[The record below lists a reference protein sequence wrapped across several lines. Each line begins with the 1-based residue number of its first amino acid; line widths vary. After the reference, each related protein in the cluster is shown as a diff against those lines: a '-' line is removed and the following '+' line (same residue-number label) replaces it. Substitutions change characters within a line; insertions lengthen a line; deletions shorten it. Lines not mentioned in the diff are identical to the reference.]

1 MTGAGSENKHRTGD
15 RDSGPAA
22 IPAPVPVVVVTTV
35 VQALATMCTMIPA
48 AIAPEMAQAFGV
60 PASLIGFQ
68 VSLVYLGAMAT
79 SVIGGLG
86 VRRLGALRISQW
98 ALGFAGAGVLLA
110 AVPSLVGLAVGSVL
124 IGFGYGLTNPAGAHL
139 LMRVSKPENRNLIFS
154 VKQTG
159 VPLGG
164 VVAGL
169 AAAPLALTFGWQGAL
184 LAGAAAALAFLAMIQ
199 PLRRAWDEDRDP
211 SVSLL
216 QDPMGDFRLIWRHP
230 VLRRMSMAS
239 FCFSAV
245 QVSLTTFAVT
255 MLVEDIHF
263 GLVQAG
269 VVLSVVLVAGG
280 SGRLLW
286 GWIADRVGDANR
298 VLLGVALIAASAGL
312 MTVFLDAG
320 TGKTVLYG
328 VLCLFGLS
336 AIGWNGV
343 FLAEI
348 ARLAPSGRIGSA
360 TGGALVPTY
369 AGVLVGPA
377 SFAGV
382 FWLAGQ
388 YTFTFGVFALVS
400 LAGFAMILAARRRL
414 AGD

>member
-1 MTGAGSENKHRTGD
+1 MTDAGNENKNRTSDLG
-15 RDSGPAA
+15 SGPAPG
-22 IPAPVPVVVVTTV
+22 PAPVPVVVVTTV

-48 AIAPEMAQAFGV
+48 AIAPKMAQAFGV

-79 SVIGGLG
+79 SVIGGQG
-86 VRRLGALRISQW
+86 IRRLGALRTSQW

-110 AVPSLVGLAVGSVL
+110 AAPSLVGLVVGSVL

-169 AAAPLALTFGWQGAL
+169 AAAPLALTFGWQWAL
-184 LAGAAAALAFLAMIQ
+184 LAGAAATLAFLAMIQ
-199 PLRRAWDEDRDP
+199 PLRRVWDEDRDP

-216 QDPMGDFRLIWRHP
+216 QDTMGDFRLVWSHS
-230 VLRRMSMAS
+230 VLRRLSMAS
-239 FCFSAV
+239 FCFSVV

-269 VVLSVVLVAGG
+269 IVLSVMLVAGV

-286 GWIADRVGDANR
+286 GWIADIVGDANR
-298 VLLGVALIAASAGL
+298 IMLVVALIAASAGL

-328 VLCLFGLS
+328 ILCLFGLS

-360 TGGALVPTY
+360 IGGALVPTY
-369 AGVLVGPA
+369 AGILVGPA

-382 FWLAGQ
+382 YWLAGQ
-388 YTFTFGVFALVS
+388 YTFTFGVFAFVS
-400 LAGFAMILAARRRL
+400 LIGFAMILAARRRL
-414 AGD
+414 TGD

>member
-1 MTGAGSENKHRTGD
+1 MNGSDNKNRTD
-15 RDSGPAA
+15 
-22 IPAPVPVVVVTTV
+22 APDADPKAVTVVGVTTV

-48 AIAPEMAQAFGV
+48 AIAPEMAQALGV

-86 VRRLGALRISQW
+86 VRWLGAIRTSQW

-110 AVPSLVGLAVGSVL
+110 AAPSLVGLAVGSVL

-139 LMRVSKPENRNLIFS
+139 LMRISKPENRNLIFS

-164 VVAGL
+164 IAAGL
-169 AAAPLALTFGWQGAL
+169 AAAPLALAFGWQWAL
-184 LAGAAAALAFLAMIQ
+184 LAGGAATLAFLAMIQ

-216 QDPMGDFRLIWRHP
+216 RDPMGDFRLVWRHP

-280 SGRLLW
+280 SGRLFW

-320 TGKTVLYG
+320 TGRTVLYG

-377 SFAGV
+377 SFAGIY
-382 FWLAGQ
+382 WLAGQ
-388 YTFTFGVFALVS
+388 YTLTFGVFALVS
-400 LAGFAMILAARRRL
+400 LIGFAMTLAARRRS

>member
-1 MTGAGSENKHRTGD
+1 
-15 RDSGPAA
+15 
-22 IPAPVPVVVVTTV
+22 VTTV

-48 AIAPEMAQAFGV
+48 AIAPEIAQAFGV

-79 SVIGGLG
+79 SIIGGLG
-86 VRRLGALRISQW
+86 IRRLGALRTSQW

-110 AVPSLVGLAVGSVL
+110 AAPSLVGLAVGSVL

-169 AAAPLALTFGWQGAL
+169 AAAPLALTFGWQWAL
-184 LAGAAAALAFLAMIQ
+184 LAGAAVTLAFLAMIQ
-199 PLRRAWDEDRDP
+199 PLHRAWDEDRDP

-216 QDPMGDFRLIWRHP
+216 QDPMADFRLVWRHSA
-230 VLRRMSMAS
+230 LRWLSMAS
-239 FCFSAV
+239 FCFSVV

-269 VVLSVVLVAGG
+269 IVLSVILVAGG

-286 GWIADRVGDANR
+286 GWIADIVGDANR
-298 VLLGVALIAASAGL
+298 IMLVVALIAASAGL

-328 VLCLFGLS
+328 ILCLFGLS

-360 TGGALVPTY
+360 IGGALVPTY
-369 AGVLVGPA
+369 AGILVGPA

-388 YTFTFGVFALVS
+388 YTFTFGFFAFVS
-400 LAGFAMILAARRRL
+400 LIGFAMILAARRRL
-414 AGD
+414 TGD

>member
-1 MTGAGSENKHRTGD
+1 MTGSGSENRNGTRD
-15 RDSGPAA
+15 PDSGPAA
-22 IPAPVPVVVVTTV
+22 VPVVVVTTV
-35 VQALATMCTMIPA
+35 VQALATMCTIIPA
-48 AIAPEMAQAFGV
+48 AIAPEMARALGV

-110 AVPSLVGLAVGSVL
+110 ATPSLVGLAIGSVF

-139 LMRVSKPENRNLIFS
+139 LMRISKPENRNLIFS

-164 VVAGL
+164 IVAGL
-169 AAAPLALTFGWQGAL
+169 AAPPLALTFGWQWAL
-184 LAGAAAALAFLAMIQ
+184 LAGAVATLAFLAMIQ
-199 PLRRAWDEDRDP
+199 PLRRTWDEDRDP

-216 QDPMGDFRLIWRHP
+216 QDPMGDFRMVWRNP
-230 VLRRMSMAS
+230 ALRRISMAS

-263 GLVQAG
+263 DLVQAG

-286 GWIADRVGDANR
+286 GWLADILGDANR
-298 VLLGVALIAASAGL
+298 VLLVVGLIA
-312 MTVFLDAG
+312 
-320 TGKTVLYG
+320 
-328 VLCLFGLS
+328 
-336 AIGWNGV
+336 
-343 FLAEI
+343 
-348 ARLAPSGRIGSA
+348 
-360 TGGALVPTY
+360 
-369 AGVLVGPA
+369 
-377 SFAGV
+377 
-382 FWLAGQ
+382 
-388 YTFTFGVFALVS
+388 
-400 LAGFAMILAARRRL
+400 
-414 AGD
+414 